1 MSYLLGGFNMNDT
14 IYRLYVNNQYVD
26 YYNSLKRV
34 KIQARMH
41 LSIGDSVTILED
53 NLSGTGSL
61 TKVEL

>member
-1 MSYLLGGFNMNDT
+1 MTTST

-26 YYNSLKRV
+26 YYTGLNRA

-41 LSIGDSVTILED
+41 LSIGNTVTILVD
-53 NLSGTGSL
+53 NLEGTGSL